1 MVYDKNF
8 NEDEQQIVYDLRM
21 IYAEKILGNTLIHIQ
36 IARNEE
42 NYILWYHLLKRDLLT
57 EISKNLRPEELIKV
71 KEKIKETKEILCT
84 YPNAYMN
91 NKKSYKS
98 ADENEAVEDALCD
111 LEMLLM
117 ALMEK
122 HKLFGA
128 KQEAELM

>member
-8 NEDEQQIVYDLRM
+8 GEDEKQIVYDLRM
-21 IYAEKILGNTLIHIQ
+21 IYAEKILGNTLIQIQ
-36 IARNEE
+36 IARNQE

-57 EISKNLRPEELIKV
+57 EVSKNLKPDEIDKV
-71 KEKIKETKEILCT
+71 KEKIQETKSILCRF
-84 YPNAYMN
+84 PNAYMN
-91 NKKSYKS
+91 NKKVYKS

-117 ALMEK
+117 ALMQK

-128 KQEAELM
+128 KEEAELM